1 MKLSETFRLV
11 CLLYDQKGCFKTYVY
26 PFLFKLKSMSNL
38 HTFYII
44 ALVCIFPLPVVSV
57 NKCVELTINVLF
69 RSVYA
74 QRNSLLTWGNL
85 YRLLKA
91 VLSVMFEYTGYII
104 NTH

>member
-1 MKLSETFRLV
+1 
-11 CLLYDQKGCFKTYVY
+11 
-26 PFLFKLKSMSNL
+26 MSNI

-44 ALVCIFPLPVVSV
+44 SQVCIFPLPVVNL
-57 NKCVELTINVLF
+57 NKCIELTINVLF

-74 QRNSLLTWGNL
+74 QRISLLNWGNL